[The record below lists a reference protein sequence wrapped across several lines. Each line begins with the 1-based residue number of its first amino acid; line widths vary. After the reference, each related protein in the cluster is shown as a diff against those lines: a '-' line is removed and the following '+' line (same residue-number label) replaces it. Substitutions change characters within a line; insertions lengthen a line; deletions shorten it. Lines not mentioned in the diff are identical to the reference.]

1 MKPKFPTYGLLA
13 EFDDATSLV
22 DAANHAR
29 EAGYTEMDAY
39 SPFPIEGLSEAI
51 GFHHSKLPLVVL
63 AGAVIGGLGGFFMQW
78 YANVVSYPLLI
89 GGKPFN
95 SWPAWIPITFE
106 TTVLGGALS
115 AVFGMLALN
124 GLPMPYHPVF
134 NVERF
139 VLASRDQFFLSI
151 QSRDPKFERTSTRA
165 FLETLKPLGVTDVP
179 W

>member
-1 MKPKFPTYGLLA
+1 MKPQPPTYGLMA
-13 EFDDATSLV
+13 EFDDPKSLMS
-22 DAANHAR
+22 AANRTR
-29 EAGYTEMDAY
+29 EEGYKEIDAF
-39 SPFPIEGLSEAI
+39 SPFPVEGLAEAI

-63 AGAVIGGLGGFFMQW
+63 TGAVLGGLGGFFMQW
-78 YANVVSYPLLI
+78 YANVISYPLII

-134 NVERF
+134 NVKRF
-139 VLASRDQFFLSI
+139 VFASRDQFFLVI
-151 QSRDPKFERTSTRA
+151 QSRDPKFDRTATRR
-165 FLETLKPLGVTDVP
+165 FLETLKPREVNDVP

>member
-1 MKPKFPTYGLLA
+1 MKPKFPTYGLMA
-13 EFDDATSLV
+13 EFDDAQTLI
-22 DAANHAR
+22 DAANAAR

-51 GFHHSKLPLVVL
+51 GFHHSRLPLVVL
-63 AGAVIGGLGGFFMQW
+63 IGALVGGLGGFFMQW
-78 YANVVSYPLLI
+78 YANVISYPLLI
-89 GGKPFN
+89 GGKPHN

-134 NVERF
+134 NIERF
-139 VLASRDQFFLSI
+139 VLASRDQFFLAI
-151 QSRDPKFERTSTRA
+151 QSNDPKFDRATTRA
-165 FLETLKPLGVTDVP
+165 FLESLKPLEVNDVP

>member
-1 MKPKFPTYGLLA
+1 MKPQPPTYGLMA
-13 EFDDATSLV
+13 EFDDPKSLMS
-22 DAANHAR
+22 AANRTR
-29 EAGYTEMDAY
+29 EEGYKEIDAF
-39 SPFPIEGLSEAI
+39 SPFPVEGLAEAI

-63 AGAVIGGLGGFFMQW
+63 IGAVLGGLGGFFMQW
-78 YANVVSYPLLI
+78 YANVISYPLNI

-134 NVERF
+134 NVKRF
-139 VLASRDQFFLSI
+139 VFASRDQFFLVI
-151 QSRDPKFERTSTRA
+151 QSRDPKFDREGTRR
-165 FLETLKPLGVTDVP
+165 FLETLKPLEVNDVP